1 MVWIVPILTARILSF
16 YILKVKTRAWVEK
29 ESCKGSCER
38 ELDMK
43 QSFLPIVAVI
53 LCGAILMA
61 SANAGDSGSLPAS
74 AGDYKILA
82 PISHGDLTIFPVVS
96 AKIHDTSDFIT
107 LDEGIRSGEVV
118 VTEVGNIHSTMQR
131 RGPYQVRPVTGAE
144 VNRLVLVNN
153 SKHPLILLAGE
164 VVTGGKQDRVVGK
177 DRIVP
182 AESDPVDLSVFCV
195 EHGRWVETSTK
206 FDTHASV
213 MLQPSVRMKAMADQD
228 QQKVWDAVGSSRS
241 QMATVVAA
249 APTISTAEPGQ
260 GTGGGVGEGHVAGG
274 SGGTLYSLNQL
285 NSTTSY
291 AKARENKA
299 VKQQVD
305 AITEPMQKS
314 YESVIKQLR
323 NQNAIGVVVAVKGHI
338 VWADMFA
345 SSALLGKYWPKLLDS
360 YATEALTSPG
370 TREETGIKEAQTFL
384 ENWQARHEVVDS
396 EPGLYRQRELVGDK
410 FRAFQLT
417 SLLAKE
423 AFDVHL
429 SKMAD

>member
-1 MVWIVPILTARILSF
+1 
-16 YILKVKTRAWVEK
+16 
-29 ESCKGSCER
+29 
-38 ELDMK
+38 MK
-43 QSFLPIVAVI
+43 RSFLPMLAVLFAGFVVI
-53 LCGAILMA
+53 
-61 SANAGDSGSLPAS
+61 SAAFAGDAGSLPATS
-74 AGDYKILA
+74 NDYKILA
-82 PISHGDLTIFPVVS
+82 PITHGDLTIFPVVS
-96 AKIHDTSDFIT
+96 AKSHDTSDFIT

-118 VTEVGNIHSTMQR
+118 VTEVGNLHSTMQR
-131 RGPYQVRPVTGAE
+131 RPPYHSRPYQGAE

-182 AESDPVDLSVFCV
+182 AESDPVDLAVFCV
-195 EHGRWVETSTK
+195 EHGRWIESSTK

-228 QQKVWDAVGSSRS
+228 QQKVWDEVGKTRGV
-241 QMATVVAA
+241 MASKAAAA
-249 APTISTAEPGQ
+249 APMA
-260 GTGGGVGEGHVAGG
+260 GGGGG
-274 SGGTLYSLNQL
+274 SATEYSYSIQQL
-285 NSTTSY
+285 ESTTSY

-299 VKQQVD
+299 VQKQVES
-305 AITEPMQKS
+305 ITEPMQKS

-323 NQNAIGVVVAVKGHI
+323 NQNAVGVVVAVKGHI
-338 VWADMFA
+338 LWADMFA
-345 SSALLGKYWPKLLDS
+345 SSALLAKYWPKLLES
-360 YATEALTSPG
+360 YATEALTMPG
-370 TREETGIKEAQTFL
+370 AREETSIKEAERFL
-384 ENWQARHEVVDS
+384 QNWQARHEVVDS

-417 SLLAKE
+417 SLLAKD

>member
-1 MVWIVPILTARILSF
+1 
-16 YILKVKTRAWVEK
+16 
-29 ESCKGSCER
+29 
-38 ELDMK
+38 MK
-43 QSFLPIVAVI
+43 QSFLPILAVL
-53 LCGAILMA
+53 LCGFVVAA
-61 SANAGDSGSLPAS
+61 ANAGDSGNLPATVS
-74 AGDYKILA
+74 DYKILD
-82 PISHGDLTIFPVVS
+82 PITHGDLTIFPVVS
-96 AKIHDTSDFIT
+96 AKVHDTSDFIT
-107 LDEGIRSGEVV
+107 LDEGIRSGDVV
-118 VTEVGNIHSTMQR
+118 VTEVGNLHSTMQR
-131 RGPYQVRPVTGAE
+131 RRPYQPRPYRGAE

-195 EHGRWVETSTK
+195 EHGRWIESSTK

-228 QQKVWDAVGSSRS
+228 QQKVWDEVGKSRT
-241 QMATVVAA
+241 QMSAKVAA
-249 APTISTAEPGQ
+249 AAPAA
-260 GTGGGVGEGHVAGG
+260 GGGGGSVDNYALYVGE
-274 SGGTLYSLNQL
+274 L

-299 VKQQVD
+299 VHAQVES
-305 AITEPMQKS
+305 ITEPMQKS

-360 YATEALTSPG
+360 YATEALTMPG
-370 TREETGIKEAQTFL
+370 ARVDPSIKEAQRFL

-396 EPGLYRQRELVGDK
+396 EPGLYRQRELIGEK
-410 FRAFQLT
+410 FKAFQLT

-423 AFDVHL
+423 AFDLHL

>member
-1 MVWIVPILTARILSF
+1 MQR
-16 YILKVKTRAWVEK
+16 
-29 ESCKGSCER
+29 
-38 ELDMK
+38 
-43 QSFLPIVAVI
+43 SFLPLLAVLLSGFI
-53 LCGAILMA
+53 AISA
-61 SANAGDSGSLPAS
+61 ANAGDAGSLP
-74 AGDYKILA
+74 GTVNDYKILA
-82 PISHGDLTIFPVVS
+82 PITHGDLTIFPVVS
-96 AKIHDTSDFIT
+96 GKSHDTSDFIT
-107 LDEGIRSGEVV
+107 LDEGIRSGDVV
-118 VTEVGNIHSTMQR
+118 VTEVGNLHSSMR
-131 RGPYQVRPVTGAE
+131 RRPPYQSRPYSGAE

-195 EHGRWVETSTK
+195 EHGRWTETSTK

-228 QQKVWDAVGSSRS
+228 QQKVWDEVGKSRAQMSVAV
-241 QMATVVAA
+241 AAA
-249 APTISTAEPGQ
+249 APTVSA
-260 GTGGGVGEGHVAGG
+260 GGGGG
-274 SGGTLYSLNQL
+274 NVDRLEL

-299 VKQQVD
+299 VQAQVES
-305 AITEPMQKS
+305 ITEPMQKS

-323 NQNAIGVVVAVKGHI
+323 NQNAVGVVVAVKGHI

-345 SSALLGKYWPKLLDS
+345 SGALLAKYWPKLLES
-360 YATEALTSPG
+360 YATEALTMPG
-370 TREETGIKEAQTFL
+370 TPGEISIKEAERFL
-384 ENWQARHEVVDS
+384 LNWQARHEVVDS

-410 FRAFQLT
+410 FKAFQLT

>member
-1 MVWIVPILTARILSF
+1 
-16 YILKVKTRAWVEK
+16 
-29 ESCKGSCER
+29 
-38 ELDMK
+38 MK
-43 QSFLPIVAVI
+43 QSFLPILAVL
-53 LCGAILMA
+53 LCGFVVAA
-61 SANAGDSGSLPAS
+61 ANAGDSGNLPATVS
-74 AGDYKILA
+74 DYKILD
-82 PISHGDLTIFPVVS
+82 PITHGDLTIFPVVS
-96 AKIHDTSDFIT
+96 AKVHDTSDFIT
-107 LDEGIRSGEVV
+107 LDEGIRSGDVV
-118 VTEVGNIHSTMQR
+118 VTEVGNLHSTMQR
-131 RGPYQVRPVTGAE
+131 RTPYQPRPYRGAE

-195 EHGRWVETSTK
+195 EHGRWTETSTK

-213 MLQPSVRMKAMADQD
+213 MLQPSVRMKAMVDQD
-228 QQKVWDAVGSSRS
+228 QQKVWDEVGRSRTA
-241 QMATVVAA
+241 MAASIPA
-249 APTISTAEPGQ
+249 RPA
-260 GTGGGVGEGHVAGG
+260 TGGGG
-274 SGGTLYSLNQL
+274 SGGTIGSGSGGADVSASTAMVELNG
-285 NSTTSY
+285 TTSY

-299 VKQQVD
+299 VKQEV
-305 AITEPMQKS
+305 ASIVEPMQKS

-345 SSALLGKYWPKLLDS
+345 SSALLAKYWPKLLDS
-360 YATEALTSPG
+360 YATEALTMSG
-370 TREETGIKEAQTFL
+370 ARSEVSIKEAQGFL

-396 EPGLYRQRELVGDK
+396 EPGLYRQRELVGYK

-417 SLLAKE
+417 SLLAK
-423 AFDVHL
+423 APFDLHL

>member
-1 MVWIVPILTARILSF
+1 
-16 YILKVKTRAWVEK
+16 
-29 ESCKGSCER
+29 
-38 ELDMK
+38 
-43 QSFLPIVAVI
+43 
-53 LCGAILMA
+53 
-61 SANAGDSGSLPAS
+61 
-74 AGDYKILA
+74 
-82 PISHGDLTIFPVVS
+82 
-96 AKIHDTSDFIT
+96 
-107 LDEGIRSGEVV
+107 
-118 VTEVGNIHSTMQR
+118 
-131 RGPYQVRPVTGAE
+131 
-144 VNRLVLVNN
+144 
-153 SKHPLILLAGE
+153 
-164 VVTGGKQDRVVGK
+164 
-177 DRIVP
+177 
-182 AESDPVDLSVFCV
+182 
-195 EHGRWVETSTK
+195 
-206 FDTHASV
+206 
-213 MLQPSVRMKAMADQD
+213 
-228 QQKVWDAVGSSRS
+228 
-241 QMATVVAA
+241 
-249 APTISTAEPGQ
+249 
-260 GTGGGVGEGHVAGG
+260 
-274 SGGTLYSLNQL
+274 
-285 NSTTSY
+285 
-291 AKARENKA
+291 

>member
-1 MVWIVPILTARILSF
+1 MQR
-16 YILKVKTRAWVEK
+16 
-29 ESCKGSCER
+29 
-38 ELDMK
+38 
-43 QSFLPIVAVI
+43 SFLPLLAVLLSGFI
-53 LCGAILMA
+53 AISA
-61 SANAGDSGSLPAS
+61 ANAGDAGSLP
-74 AGDYKILA
+74 GTVNDYKILA
-82 PISHGDLTIFPVVS
+82 PITHGDLTIFPVVS
-96 AKIHDTSDFIT
+96 GKSHDTSDFIT
-107 LDEGIRSGEVV
+107 LDEGIRSGDVV
-118 VTEVGNIHSTMQR
+118 VTEVGNLHSSMR
-131 RGPYQVRPVTGAE
+131 RRPPYQSRPYSGAE
-144 VNRLVLVNN
+144 VNRLVLINN

-195 EHGRWVETSTK
+195 EHGRWTETSTK

-228 QQKVWDAVGSSRS
+228 QQKVWDEVGKSRAQMSVAV
-241 QMATVVAA
+241 AAA
-249 APTISTAEPGQ
+249 APTVSA
-260 GTGGGVGEGHVAGG
+260 GGGGG
-274 SGGTLYSLNQL
+274 NVDRLEL

-299 VKQQVD
+299 VQAQVES
-305 AITEPMQKS
+305 ITEPMQKS

-323 NQNAIGVVVAVKGHI
+323 NQNAVGVVVAVKGHI

-345 SSALLGKYWPKLLDS
+345 SGALLAKYWPKLLES
-360 YATEALTSPG
+360 YATEALTMPG
-370 TREETGIKEAQTFL
+370 TPGEISIKEAERFL
-384 ENWQARHEVVDS
+384 LNWQARHEVVDS

-410 FRAFQLT
+410 FKAFQLT

>member
-1 MVWIVPILTARILSF
+1 MKKSFLAILTVL
-16 YILKVKTRAWVEK
+16 
-29 ESCKGSCER
+29 
-38 ELDMK
+38 
-43 QSFLPIVAVI
+43 
-53 LCGAILMA
+53 LCGLVLMA
-61 SANAGDSGSLPAS
+61 TVNAGDSGSFPSGAN
-74 AGDYKILA
+74 DYKILA

-96 AKIHDTSDFIT
+96 AKVHDTSDFIT

-118 VTEVGNIHSTMQR
+118 VTEVGNLHSTMR
-131 RGPYQVRPVTGAE
+131 RRPTYPARPVGGAE

-153 SKHPLILLAGE
+153 SRHPLILLAGE

-195 EHGRWVETSTK
+195 EHGRWTETSSK

-228 QQKVWDAVGSSRS
+228 QQKVWDAVGRSRTA
-241 QMATVVAA
+241 MAAGVVAGPPPHPSA
-249 APTISTAEPGQ
+249 TPVPGETYETA
-260 GTGGGVGEGHVAGG
+260 VVA
-274 SGGTLYSLNQL
+274 SSAEVVEQL
-285 NSTTSY
+285 NATSSY

-299 VKQQVD
+299 VQKQVES
-305 AITEPMQKS
+305 ITEPMQKA
-314 YESVIKQLR
+314 YESVIRQLR
-323 NQNAIGVVVAVKGHI
+323 NQNAVGVVVAVKGHI

-345 SSALLGKYWPKLLDS
+345 SSTLLGKYWPKLLDS
-360 YATEALTSPG
+360 YATEALTMPG
-370 TREETGIKEAQTFL
+370 ARAEVTLKEAQVFL

-396 EPGLYRQRELVGDK
+396 EPGLYRQRELIGDK

>member
-1 MVWIVPILTARILSF
+1 
-16 YILKVKTRAWVEK
+16 
-29 ESCKGSCER
+29 
-38 ELDMK
+38 MK
-43 QSFLPIVAVI
+43 QSFLPILAVL
-53 LCGAILMA
+53 LCGFVVAA
-61 SANAGDSGSLPAS
+61 ANAGDSGSLPATVS
-74 AGDYKILA
+74 DYKILA
-82 PISHGDLTIFPVVS
+82 PITHGDLTIFPVVS
-96 AKIHDTSDFIT
+96 ARVHDTSDFIT
-107 LDEGIRSGEVV
+107 LDEGIRSGDVV
-118 VTEVGNIHSTMQR
+118 VTEVGNLHSTMQR
-131 RGPYQVRPVTGAE
+131 RPPYQSRPYRGAE

-195 EHGRWVETSTK
+195 EHGRWIETSTK

-228 QQKVWDAVGSSRS
+228 QQKVWDEVGKSRA
-241 QMATVVAA
+241 QMSAKVAA
-249 APTISTAEPGQ
+249 AAPA
-260 GTGGGVGEGHVAGG
+260 VGGG
-274 SGGTLYSLNQL
+274 SGGGFGGSAYSVRELDG
-285 NSTTSY
+285 TTSY

-299 VKQQVD
+299 VQAQVES
-305 AITEPMQKS
+305 ITEPMQKS

-360 YATEALTSPG
+360 YATEALTMSGARVDPS
-370 TREETGIKEAQTFL
+370 IKEAERFL
-384 ENWQARHEVVDS
+384 LNWQARHEVVDS
-396 EPGLYRQRELVGDK
+396 EPGLYRQRELIGEK
-410 FRAFQLT
+410 FKAFQLT
-417 SLLAKE
+417 SLLAKD
-423 AFDVHL
+423 AFDLHL